1 MFNDFDIVN
10 EAGAIII
17 VYNVTAKCVMVNLN
31 MILVRYFLKN
41 THSLDQDSLS
51 TKSNRC
57 FISHNC
63 LHKSLLQKKA
73 SMLMQSAHVHCLQ
86 PDMTP
91 ATASSL
97 LLTLHY
103 SLHQHFSSTS
113 LPSFNTSATH
123 PPTTSS
129 STFNSA
135 MLPETQSPAIPG
147 RAWKCPL
154 SSPSLYR
161 LN

>member
-1 MFNDFDIVN
+1 MCDGEPQYDPCQILSQKHSFSRPGFIEHEKQQMF
-10 EAGAIII
+10 
-17 VYNVTAKCVMVNLN
+17 
-31 MILVRYFLKN
+31 
-41 THSLDQDSLS
+41 
-51 TKSNRC
+51 
-57 FISHNC
+57 
-63 LHKSLLQKKA
+63 HKSLLQKKA

-103 SLHQHFSSTS
+103 SLRQHFSSTS
-113 LPSFNTSATH
+113 LPSFNISATH